1 MTAEVIVLDATFA
14 VHQLKSTDLIPP
26 QVFRTPYY
34 WIGRTGAFLS
44 LICDQQLELE
54 AADTSPGWRCLHI
67 MTGDPVLPELAQNL
81 RNSGIAFVP
90 LPSGDGAY
98 GLVPEDQLDKA
109 RQQLSA
115 AGYQVEHL
123 AVAGSV

>member
-1 MTAEVIVLDATFA
+1 MTAEVIVLDTTFA

-26 QVFRTPYY
+26 EVFRTPYY

-44 LICDQQLELE
+44 LICDQTLELK
-54 AADTSPGWRCLHI
+54 ATDSSTGWQCLYI
-67 MTGDPVLPELAQNL
+67 MTGDPVLPELAQDL

-98 GLVPEDQLDKA
+98 GLVPEDQLQKV

-115 AGYQVEHL
+115 AGYRVKDP
-123 AVAGSV
+123 AGVGSF

>member
-26 QVFRTPYY
+26 EVFRTPYY
-34 WIGRTGAFLS
+34 WIGRTGGFLS
-44 LICDQQLELE
+44 LICDQELALE
-54 AADTSPGWRCLHI
+54 AADTSRGWQCLYI
-67 MTGDPVLPELAQNL
+67 RTGDPVLPELAQNL

-98 GLVPEDQLDKA
+98 GLVPESQLGKA

-115 AGYQVEHL
+115 AGYHVSDL
-123 AVAGSV
+123 AAAGSV

>member
-1 MTAEVIVLDATFA
+1 MTAEVTVLDATFA

-26 QVFRTPYY
+26 EVFRTPYY
-34 WIGRTGAFLS
+34 WIGRTGGFLS
-44 LICDQQLELE
+44 LICDQELALN
-54 AADTSPGWRCLHI
+54 AADSSNGWQCLHI

-98 GLVPEDQLDKA
+98 GLVPENQLDRV

-115 AGYQVEHL
+115 AGYRVQDL
-123 AVAGSV
+123 AGAGSV